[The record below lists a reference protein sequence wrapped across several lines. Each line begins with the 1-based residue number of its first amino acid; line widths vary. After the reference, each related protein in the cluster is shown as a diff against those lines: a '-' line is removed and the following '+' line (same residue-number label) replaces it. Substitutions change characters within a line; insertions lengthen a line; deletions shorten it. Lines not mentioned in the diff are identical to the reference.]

1 MLGRTPS
8 DVISES
14 KKLLVLLSNK
24 LFTAGAFSVLLSG
37 GLKIEAFQLQF
48 QIQLNSNP
56 TAFEVKHQV
65 QTWEHRKYF

>member
-24 LFTAGAFSVLLSG
+24 HFAAGDIFGSVISRAKNRSFLTAVSDSTEFKLDS
-37 GLKIEAFQLQF
+37 F
-48 QIQLNSNP
+48 
-56 TAFEVKHQV
+56 
-65 QTWEHRKYF
+65 